1 MNQKEFPKNDQIYF
15 CKFWSNRKVWHI
27 NLYVPCETSPMVWSK
42 FLMNITIGVRN
53 ILNGWGRLPEGWTDL
68 LLYIFELQRSVI
80 YQFVCTLWDKSNGVI
95 KITYG
100 HHPWGKEYPPC
111 IRKTISGT
119 FLINFFLDIYISV
132 VCQIV
137 CIFKD
142 KSNGD
147 DDNDA
152 NDDDDDDEDNDEKN
166 LKTIFN
172 FFI

>member
-1 MNQKEFPKNDQIYF
+1 M
-15 CKFWSNRKVWHI
+15 
-27 NLYVPCETSPMVWSK
+27 
-42 FLMNITIGVRN
+42 
-53 ILNGWGRLPEGWTDL
+53 
-68 LLYIFELQRSVI
+68 
-80 YQFVCTLWDKSNGVI
+80 I

-100 HHPWGKEYPPC
+100 HHHWGKEYPPC
-111 IRKTISGT
+111 IRKAISGT

-152 NDDDDDDEDNDEKN
+152 DDDDDEDDDEKKSIKKKIN
-166 LKTIFN
+166 LIFKKKPSWGHSQIKVSSN
-172 FFI
+172 VSKPYLANSTTLFKPTLGHDQLLWLPLVS

>member
-1 MNQKEFPKNDQIYF
+1 M
-15 CKFWSNRKVWHI
+15 
-27 NLYVPCETSPMVWSK
+27 
-42 FLMNITIGVRN
+42 
-53 ILNGWGRLPEGWTDL
+53 EG
-68 LLYIFELQRSVI
+68 VI
-80 YQFVCTLWDKSNGVI
+80 YQFVCTLWDKFNSVI

-100 HHPWGKEYPPC
+100 HHPWGKECPPC

-119 FLINFFLDIYISV
+119 LLINFFLDISV

-152 NDDDDDDEDNDEKN
+152 NDDDDDEDNDEKIQN
-166 LKTIFN
+166 KF
-172 FFI
+172 